1 MSRKAYLF
9 VAFSLAL
16 LIVVAISVFKE
27 RHPHWKAYQLMY
39 KKQKSALEA
48 ERLRRIGASGEQ
60 IAKRIKALQK
70 EPVNP
75 DMQ

>member
-48 ERLRRIGASGEQ
+48 ERLRRIGA
-60 IAKRIKALQK
+60 
-70 EPVNP
+70 
-75 DMQ
+75 